1 MVISSFK
8 NCTSPIKLFK
18 TKADV
23 RQHVKNWHTLEK
35 SEQREQKLLK
45 KVEKWKKFAETYKK
59 LRDHVCE
66 SISFLSYRIV
76 N

>member
-1 MVISSFK
+1 M
-8 NCTSPIKLFK
+8 
-18 TKADV
+18 

-66 SISFLSYRIV
+66 SISFYLIES
-76 N
+76 